1 MQNLYK
7 KVFDWRF
14 FIVFTFGLI
23 PIILSSI
30 TKEFN
35 FLAVSSYIVFEF
47 LVLFFFAGVTNGLF
61 WKNLLFKIISLIILV
76 FVIVSFLIYKNEGQE
91 VVMLDWFIAFL
102 VPLYLA
108 ISRKLDIFFRTI
120 SLGVALG
127 FWIFFFYSLFDY
139 ILNTGR
145 IGIDAL
151 APAGMILWATIGGVA
166 GSVVGTVL
174 TLMRVGKK

>member
-108 ISRKLDIFFRTI
+108 ISRKLDIFFRT
-120 SLGVALG
+120 
-127 FWIFFFYSLFDY
+127 
-139 ILNTGR
+139 
-145 IGIDAL
+145 
-151 APAGMILWATIGGVA
+151 
-166 GSVVGTVL
+166 
-174 TLMRVGKK
+174 